1 LRAMLNRFNEK
12 EVQRRLRR
20 SDRPSIGV
28 VNLILLLILTTTFS
42 RPALAQEPNEHFV
55 KAAFLFNF
63 VKFIEWP
70 AQAFNNSDAPIIVG
84 VLGDDPSCSAIDQ
97 TINGKTANGRRLAI
111 RRFPNATSLTYC
123 HLLFIGY
130 SQKNNLEK
138 ILAAAGPGVLTIG
151 ETDRFT
157 RAGGIINF
165 AIVDSKVR
173 FEINQAAAEKA
184 GLKISAKLLGLSRP
198 VSK

>member
-1 LRAMLNRFNEK
+1 MLNRFNQK
-12 EVQRRLRR
+12 DGQRRIQREDRR
-20 SDRPSIGV
+20 SIDV
-28 VNLILLLILTTTFS
+28 VSLIFVLILTSTSFT
-42 RPALAQEPNEHFV
+42 RRALAQEPNEAQV

-63 VKFIEWP
+63 VKFVEWP
-70 AQAFNNSDAPIIVG
+70 AEAFNNSDAPIIVG

-111 RRFPNATSLTYC
+111 RRFLNANSLTYC

-157 RAGGIINF
+157 RVGGIINF
-165 AIVDSKVR
+165 AIVNSKVR

-184 GLKISAKLLGLSRP
+184 GLKISAKLLSLAR
-198 VSK
+198 VIRN

>member
-1 LRAMLNRFNEK
+1 MLNGFRQKDGQPRIARED
-12 EVQRRLRR
+12 RR
-20 SDRPSIGV
+20 SIFV
-28 VNLILLLILTTTFS
+28 VSLILALIPTSTALS
-42 RPALAQEPNEHFV
+42 RQARAQEANESHV
-55 KAAFLFNF
+55 KAAFLYNF
-63 VKFIEWP
+63 VKFVEWP
-70 AQAFNNSDAPIIVG
+70 AEAFGDNGASLIVG
-84 VLGDDPSCSAIDQ
+84 VVGDDPSCTAIEQ
-97 TINGKTANGRRLAI
+97 TVNGKTANGRRLAI

-130 SQKNNLEK
+130 SQKNNLEQ

-198 VSK
+198 MSK